1 MSLRDLAAIAICA
14 LACVAPGCHTSP
26 PSAAAI
32 DPALA
37 RCIPPGSILIA
48 GVDLAALRRSPLY
61 ADAPLRAFAAQLDEV
76 SFALAAYDGK
86 GLLIAAH
93 GDFPSP
99 PAGAIMLQPNLALY
113 GSPEQVALAE
123 AQYKSGHA
131 AASALLAKADAVAPD
146 TQIWIVA
153 RGDAPLPLTGNA
165 ANLTR
170 ILRKANLVTLT
181 VRTGS
186 GLALELQASAP
197 SGNAARAIEETLR
210 ADFTLAAAAEAKRVD
225 VAAAL
230 KSIQISRTNGEVRV
244 TLAVSD
250 EVAHRLL
257 QMLK

>member
-1 MSLRDLAAIAICA
+1 MSLRDLAAIGFCA
-14 LACVAPGCHTSP
+14 LACVAPGCHTAP

-37 RCIPPGSILIA
+37 RCIPPGSVLIA
-48 GVDLAALRRSPLY
+48 GIDLAALRRSPLY
-61 ADAPLRAFAAQLDEV
+61 ADAPLHAFAAQLSGV
-76 SFALAAYDGK
+76 SFALVAYDGK
-86 GLLIAAH
+86 ALLIAAR
-93 GDFPSP
+93 GNFPAP

-123 AQYKSGHA
+123 TQYKSGHA
-131 AASALLAKADAVAPD
+131 AASALLANAEAVAPD

-170 ILRKANLVTLT
+170 ILRKANLVTLR
-181 VRTGS
+181 VRKGS
-186 GLALELQASAP
+186 GLALELQASAADV
-197 SGNAARAIEETLR
+197 NAARAIEETLR
-210 ADFTLAAAAEAKRVD
+210 ADFTLAAAAEAKHVD

-230 KSIQISRTNGEVRV
+230 KSIQIARANGEVRV
-244 TLAVSD
+244 NLAVSD

-257 QMLK
+257 QVF